1 MGVPIKLIL
10 KEIGS
15 RINNIG
21 TIVDTDPN
29 NDETTSYVGKMLQ
42 RAGAG
47 VGAGAFAGGI
57 KDMNNMKDTA
67 SAADAASAASDAKDA
82 AEAASAAKDMAD
94 AASAAKDVASAAS
107 DKNIKDI
114 TTSNTADVIERA
126 YKQLDDIIYK
136 YNSKGQALGEDD
148 KLRAGITA
156 QSMEGSILESAVIE
170 DPNTG
175 YKMVD
180 TRHLALANAAAI
192 KEIFERLDRI
202 EGRNEI

>member
-1 MGVPIKLIL
+1 MAVPIKMIL

-29 NDETTSYVGKMLQ
+29 NDETTSYMGKMME
-42 RAGAG
+42 GTG
-47 VGAGAFAGGI
+47 SFGGGL
-57 KDMNNMKDTA
+57 KDIGSFKDNFNSKDA
-67 SAADAASAASDAKDA
+67 KDVADAAKDA
-82 AEAASAAKDMAD
+82 AD

-114 TTSNTADVIERA
+114 AKANTADIIEKA
-126 YKQLDDIIYK
+126 YKGLDDIIYR
-136 YNSKGQALGEDD
+136 YNQKGQALGENDL
-148 KLRAGITA
+148 LRAGITA
-156 QSMEGSILESAVIE
+156 QSMEGSILESAVME
-170 DPNTG
+170 DPATG

-192 KEIFERLDRI
+192 KEIFERLDKL
-202 EGRNEI
+202 EGKK

>member
-1 MGVPIKLIL
+1 MAVPIKMIL

-29 NDETTSYVGKMLQ
+29 NDETTSYMGKMLEGAD
-42 RAGAG
+42 AGS
-47 VGAGAFAGGI
+47 FGGGL
-57 KDMNNMKDTA
+57 KDIGNLKDKFNTKD
-67 SAADAASAASDAKDA
+67 AADAASTAKDA
-82 AEAASAAKDMAD
+82 AD
-94 AASAAKDVASAAS
+94 AASAAKDVASAVS

-114 TTSNTADVIERA
+114 AKVNTADIIEKA
-126 YKQLDDIIYK
+126 YKGLDDIIYK
-136 YNSKGQALGEDD
+136 YNSKGQSLGEDD

-156 QSMEGSILESAVIE
+156 QSMEGSILESAVME
-170 DPNTG
+170 DPATG

-192 KEIFERLDRI
+192 KEIFERLDKL
-202 EGRNEI
+202 EGKK

>member
-1 MGVPIKLIL
+1 MAVPIKMIL

-29 NDETTSYVGKMLQ
+29 NDETTSYMGKMME
-42 RAGAG
+42 GTG
-47 VGAGAFAGGI
+47 SFGGGL
-57 KDMNNMKDTA
+57 KDIGSFKDNFNSKDA
-67 SAADAASAASDAKDA
+67 KDVADAAKDA
-82 AEAASAAKDMAD
+82 AD
-94 AASAAKDVASAAS
+94 AASAAKDVASAVS
-107 DKNIKDI
+107 DKNLKDI
-114 TTSNTADVIERA
+114 DKTSTTADIIEKA
-126 YKQLDDIIYK
+126 YKGLDDIIYK

-156 QSMEGSILESAVIE
+156 QSMEGSILESAVME
-170 DPNTG
+170 DPATG

-192 KEIFERLDRI
+192 KEIFERLDKL
-202 EGRNEI
+202 EGKK

>member
-1 MGVPIKLIL
+1 MSARLIL

-29 NDETTSYVGKMLQ
+29 NDETTSYMGKMLE
-42 RAGAG
+42 GD
-47 VGAGAFAGGI
+47 GAFGGGLKDI
-57 KDMNNMKDTA
+57 KDNFNSK
-67 SAADAASAASDAKDA
+67 DAKD
-82 AEAASAAKDMAD
+82 
-94 AASAAKDVASAAS
+94 AAKDVASAIAS

-114 TTSNTADVIERA
+114 DKTSNTADIIEKA
-126 YKQLDDIIYK
+126 YKGLDDIIYK

-156 QSMEGSILESAVIE
+156 QSMEGSILESAVME
-170 DPNTG
+170 DPATG

-192 KEIFERLDRI
+192 KEIFERLDKL
-202 EGRNEI
+202 EGKQ

>member
-1 MGVPIKLIL
+1 MSAGLIL

-29 NDETTSYVGKMLQ
+29 NDETTSYMGKMLQ
-42 RAGAG
+42 GT
-47 VGAGAFAGGI
+47 GAFGGGLKDI
-57 KDMNNMKDTA
+57 KDNFN
-67 SAADAASAASDAKDA
+67 SKDA
-82 AEAASAAKDMAD
+82 VD
-94 AASAAKDVASAAS
+94 AASAAKDVASAVS

-114 TTSNTADVIERA
+114 DKTSNTADIIEKA
-126 YKQLDDIIYK
+126 YKGLDDIIYK

-148 KLRAGITA
+148 KLRAGVTA
-156 QSMEGSILESAVIE
+156 QSMEGSILESAVME
-170 DPNTG
+170 DPATG

-192 KEIFERLDRI
+192 KEIFERLDKL
-202 EGRNEI
+202 EGKK

>member
-1 MGVPIKLIL
+1 MAVPIKMIL

-29 NDETTSYVGKMLQ
+29 NDETTSYMGKMVQ
-42 RAGAG
+42 GT
-47 VGAGAFAGGI
+47 GAFGGGL
-57 KDMNNMKDTA
+57 KDIGSFKDNF
-67 SAADAASAASDAKDA
+67 SSKDAKDV
-82 AEAASAAKDMAD
+82 AD
-94 AASAAKDVASAAS
+94 AAKDVASAAS

-114 TTSNTADVIERA
+114 AKANTADIIEKA
-126 YKQLDDIIYK
+126 YKGLDDIIYK

-156 QSMEGSILESAVIE
+156 QSMEGSILESAVMQ
-170 DPNTG
+170 DPATG

-192 KEIFERLDRI
+192 KEIFERLDKL
-202 EGRNEI
+202 EGKK

>member
-1 MGVPIKLIL
+1 MNARLIL

-15 RINNIG
+15 RINNVG

-29 NDETTSYVGKMLQ
+29 NDETTSYMGKMLE
-42 RAGAG
+42 GN
-47 VGAGAFAGGI
+47 GAFGGGL
-57 KDMNNMKDTA
+57 KDIGSFKDNFN
-67 SAADAASAASDAKDA
+67 SKDAKDA
-82 AEAASAAKDMAD
+82 AD
-94 AASAAKDVASAAS
+94 AAKDVASAAS

-114 TTSNTADVIERA
+114 AKTNTADIIEKA
-126 YKQLDDIIYK
+126 YKGLDDIIYK

-156 QSMEGSILESAVIE
+156 QSMEGSILESAVME
-170 DPNTG
+170 DPATG

-192 KEIFERLDRI
+192 KEIFERLDKL
-202 EGRNEI
+202 EGKK

>member
-1 MGVPIKLIL
+1 MAVPVKMIL

-29 NDETTSYVGKMLQ
+29 NDETTSYMGKMLE
-42 RAGAG
+42 GN
-47 VGAGAFAGGI
+47 GAFGGGLKDI
-57 KDMNNMKDTA
+57 KDNFSSK
-67 SAADAASAASDAKDA
+67 DAKDA
-82 AEAASAAKDMAD
+82 AD
-94 AASAAKDVASAAS
+94 AAKDVAAAVS

-114 TTSNTADVIERA
+114 AKTNTADIIEKA
-126 YKQLDDIIYK
+126 YKGLDDIIYK

-156 QSMEGSILESAVIE
+156 QSMEGSILESAVME
-170 DPNTG
+170 DPATG

-192 KEIFERLDRI
+192 KEIFERLDKL
-202 EGRNEI
+202 EGKK